1 MYKLSLI
8 LATFF
13 AVARL
18 WHIFPEGLA
27 EDSFKAFAHLFVGG
41 LFTAAFTHNYY
52 YRMFEGTKQTLNFA
66 IEAYGNA
73 QQYWVIALILSF
85 IELLA
90 FMLEKFPLTSL

>member
-27 EDSFKAFAHLFVGG
+27 ENSFKAFAHLFVGG
-41 LFTAAFTHNYY
+41 LFATAFTYSAVS
-52 YRMFEGTKQTLNFA
+52 RSSTLSIYDVKSN
-66 IEAYGNA
+66 
-73 QQYWVIALILSF
+73 QYFVMALVLSL